1 MKLFKSISVYSSVS
15 IITSGV
21 SFLLLPILTKHLSK
35 ADYGILSLFNAT
47 TRFFGILISL
57 GVVNILVT
65 YLFKKDKTSLASYF
79 KTFYILIIINCF
91 IISFIFGISLS
102 FFSDFFGIPKNIALF
117 IPLIATAV
125 IFYELIISL
134 MIYKQQVKV
143 YAITSLSK
151 FAIEILLTI
160 FFVVILLYKWEGR
173 LLSLV
178 LSLTCI
184 SLLGIRYLKK
194 ETLLRGAFNIKKLKK
209 LIFLGPPLILMDL
222 STVILNLSDRFFI
235 ENLIGIEETGIYG
248 IGYIVGSI
256 VLLGLNGLINVFR
269 PLIYEKI
276 KIYKLESHSL
286 LKMSVNFISILLLL
300 TLLVTFIVND
310 FIFTFF
316 IDYKFSPSK
325 EIVFPIALGFF
336 FWGIYSFYISY
347 YIYLKKNNLIIL
359 FSALSIVLN
368 LVLNYFLVLKF
379 NIIGAAYAT
388 LITYFILGFTVYL
401 IYVLKL
407 KPKLLYR

>member
-316 IDYKFSPSK
+316 IF
-325 EIVFPIALGFF
+325 
-336 FWGIYSFYISY
+336 ISSVL
-347 YIYLKKNNLIIL
+347 LKK
-359 FSALSIVLN
+359 
-368 LVLNYFLVLKF
+368 
-379 NIIGAAYAT
+379 
-388 LITYFILGFTVYL
+388 
-401 IYVLKL
+401 
-407 KPKLLYR
+407 